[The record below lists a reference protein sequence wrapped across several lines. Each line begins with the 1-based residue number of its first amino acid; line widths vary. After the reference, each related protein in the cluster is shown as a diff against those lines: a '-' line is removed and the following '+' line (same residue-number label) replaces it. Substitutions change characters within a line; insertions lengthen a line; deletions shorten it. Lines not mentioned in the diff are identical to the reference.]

1 MHNDVK
7 LLSHLVDCSSPLIR
21 RTNWVG
27 EFVYVCACGGLS
39 FRMICGSKIRVV
51 EERVRAQNWLVFDK
65 MGEMDK
71 RTIS

>member
-1 MHNDVK
+1 
-7 LLSHLVDCSSPLIR
+7 
-21 RTNWVG
+21 
-27 EFVYVCACGGLS
+27 
-39 FRMICGSKIRVV
+39 MICGSKIRVV